1 MHNLLCLHRRKVA
14 HVQRASFAFNLKHV
28 LCLLFHEIPKMCL
41 VHVQYI
47 YNIASHVH
55 CNVYLVFGD
64 QLVEH
69 DQSMLLY
76 QLLILKSTQILIPFL
91 AMRLDLKNTILLIY
105 SKMGMYC
112 VSCKH
117 SVTLLCYILQYPPPP
132 TPNTIDKQIN

>member
-1 MHNLLCLHRRKVA
+1 
-14 HVQRASFAFNLKHV
+14 
-28 LCLLFHEIPKMCL
+28 MCL

-47 YNIASHVH
+47 YNISSHVQ

-91 AMRLDLKNTILLIY
+91 AMRLDLNNTILLIY
-105 SKMGMYC
+105 SQMGMYC
-112 VSCKH
+112 A
-117 SVTLLCYILQYPPPP
+117 
-132 TPNTIDKQIN
+132 IDKEIN